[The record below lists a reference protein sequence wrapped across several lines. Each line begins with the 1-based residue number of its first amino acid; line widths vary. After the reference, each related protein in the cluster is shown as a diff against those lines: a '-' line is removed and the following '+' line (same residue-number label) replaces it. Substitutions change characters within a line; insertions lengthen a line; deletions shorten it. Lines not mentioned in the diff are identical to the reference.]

1 MHPVM
6 DRLRRSL
13 LGLAPL
19 LALGWLAG
27 ASPATGQ
34 TPVTFVA
41 VALDEDSRR
50 ADDKLRRYLESTA
63 DVTFLSET
71 ASEYRTVIDRLATWR
86 ADQGVYL
93 ARVTPY
99 ALVAAELLGADVQ
112 VLATYVSRATHG
124 TTYSSYLV
132 VNRARFPNEPS
143 FANVVRYVREAV
155 SPPTFAYHSEFSTSS
170 YFLPAIYFRRN
181 DIFDMPARSEHA
193 SAIRARQM
201 WDSASDLVKAVARG
215 QAEMA
220 AVWSGTKVAFEQT
233 DSLAA
238 RYGHKVYFIG
248 LPTALP
254 NDLLVA
260 SASLDS
266 VSVARIRR
274 AIGAMTLDQIAEGDF
289 LSWRDINTALDAREA
304 LANLRQVALEPPAA
318 ATVEVRRSAHG
329 GGMVPELYL
338 SAARRAIRLSGL
350 ELVNYDRNFHAQQDY
365 LWTLEPMHD
374 GAVLLRSTIVGSNID
389 PQEFR
394 ISFRDAEELTSRIGE
409 LLRSRLHR
417 VRYLWPYRTDPPTVL
432 RDVDFTLP
440 RGTRITIR
448 KIRWLDLHQN
458 AYLQDAQFDAT
469 VARSDF
475 YKFELSPSF
484 VDPPDHAG
492 FTFNP
497 MSNISYRV
505 VLARGVHE
513 RPIFRALTAA
523 LVGLLIV
530 AGAAS
535 AVEFRRLLRTAALT

>member
-1 MHPVM
+1 MHPGA
-6 DRLRRSL
+6 RICRSL
-13 LGLAPL
+13 RGLAPL
-19 LALGWLAG
+19 LMLGWLAG
-27 ASPATGQ
+27 ATPANGQ

-41 VALDEDSRR
+41 VALDEDTRR
-50 ADDKLRRYLESTA
+50 ADDKLRRYLESAA
-63 DVTFLSET
+63 DVTFVSET
-71 ASEYRTVIDRLATWR
+71 ASEYGTVIDRLVTWR
-86 ADQGVYL
+86 ADRGAFL

-99 ALVAAELLGADVQ
+99 ALVAAELLGANVQ

-132 VNRARFPNEPS
+132 VNRARFPYEPS
-143 FANVVRYVREAV
+143 PANVWRYVRQSM
-155 SPPTFAYHSEFSTSS
+155 SPPTFAYQSEFSTSS
-170 YFLPAIYFRRN
+170 YFLPALYFRRN
-181 DIFDMPARSEHA
+181 AIFDMPARSEHA
-193 SAIRARQM
+193 SAIRVRQM
-201 WDSASDLVKAVARG
+201 GNNSTDLVKAVAIG
-215 QAEMA
+215 ACDMA

-238 RYGHKVYFIG
+238 RYGRKVYFIG

-266 VSVARIRR
+266 VSVARIRG
-274 AIGAMTLDQIAEGDF
+274 AIGAMTPDQITEGDF

-318 ATVEVRRSAHG
+318 ATVEVRRSAG
-329 GGMVPELYL
+329 GGSTVPELYL

-350 ELVNYDRNFHAQQDY
+350 ELVNYDRDFHAQQDY

-417 VRYLWPYRTDPPTVL
+417 IRYLWPYRTDPPTVL
-432 RDVDFTLP
+432 RDVDFSLSP
-440 RGTRITIR
+440 GTRVTMR
-448 KIRWLDLHQN
+448 KIRWLDPRQN

-484 VDPPDHAG
+484 VDPPDNAG

-513 RPIFRALTAA
+513 RPLFRVLTAA
-523 LVGLLIV
+523 LVVLLIV
-530 AGAAS
+530 AGVAS
-535 AVEFRRLLRTAALT
+535 AVEFRRLIRTVPLA